1 MSLEKLKIK
10 ALLLVIIILTQQYS
24 ACWAQEIALASST
37 IQSPADSSSSDSD
50 ATLKGIINNTDPNT
64 AVNQVD
70 ELTRQVLLKIVQI
83 ERFNINYSLN
93 VAKQGRW
100 KGWRYA
106 AFQEVNAGMGLAGAI
121 IGTANRGYHLHT
133 STHLWTQLQESACYV
148 PMIGSIIGASAAALE
163 FWINEYHDMEANRKG
178 FSPHKARKYVQDRV
192 NEINA
197 LLDKRD
203 AYLKIESSSPALAG
217 HVRIDTVEGKI
228 LDDLRDQAILEFER
242 FHVNARKLLA
252 FQQAQYFF
260 DFAKY
265 TINAIG
271 FEFAYLSLHKHR
283 RIWNYRAGVM
293 FDIAGP
299 IFMASPILS
308 RVIGKGVGE
317 MNKHF
322 LKSLTQDIHDRSVK
336 TLQADESA
344 LSQACQ
350 ETRVAPPSATAGIDR
365 QEIYKLQDK
374 TFSDEI
380 SSGLKSISKAK
391 LTATQ
396 NIGAGLFVGSLKLA
410 QGILFTIPGY
420 YHAYNSKTIRATRV
434 TNFDLFAASVVS
446 IPAGAFSMV
455 DTFRIQVQGEINRHK
470 LLKAGTHPKQVA
482 ARRLK
487 ELDEIERK
495 LKQGHES

>member
-1 MSLEKLKIK
+1 MKIQ
-10 ALLLVIIILTQQYS
+10 AVLLATLLSTQQYNT
-24 ACWAQEIALASST
+24 CFGQNIALASST
-37 IQSPADSSSSDSD
+37 VQPPADSKIDPDS
-50 ATLKGIINNTDPNT
+50 TLKGTINNTDPNT

-70 ELTRQVLLKIVQI
+70 ELTRQILLKIVQI

-106 AFQEVNAGMGLAGAI
+106 GFQEVNGGLNLAGSI
-121 IGTANRGYHLHT
+121 IGTANRGSHLHT
-133 STHLWTQLQESACYV
+133 STHLWTQVQESACYI
-148 PMIGSIIGASAAALE
+148 PMIGNIIGASAAVLE
-163 FWINEYHDMEANRKG
+163 IAINEYHDIEATRKG
-178 FSPHKARKYVQDRV
+178 FSPHAARKYVQDRV

-203 AYLKIESSSPALAG
+203 ALLKIESSAPALSG
-217 HVRIDTVEGKI
+217 HTQIDTIEGKI

-260 DFAKY
+260 DFTKY
-265 TINAIG
+265 TLNAIG
-271 FEFAYLSLHKHR
+271 YEFAYLSLHRHH

-293 FDIAGP
+293 WDIAGP
-299 IFMASPILS
+299 IYMAGPILS
-308 RVIGKGVGE
+308 RLIGKGVGE
-317 MNKHF
+317 YNKHF
-322 LKSLTQDIHDRSVK
+322 LKPLTDEVHDRSVQ

-344 LSQACQ
+344 LVKACDN
-350 ETRVAPPSATAGIDR
+350 VAPPSTTAAVDR
-365 QEIYKLQDK
+365 KEIYLLQDK

-380 SSGLKSISKAK
+380 SSGLKSRSKAK

-396 NIGAGLFVGSLKLA
+396 NVAGGFFVGGLKLA
-410 QGILFTIPGY
+410 SGILFTIPGY
-420 YHAYNSKTIRATRV
+420 YTAYNTKTIRATRV
-434 TNFDLFAASVVS
+434 TNFDLFSASVLGIVGS
-446 IPAGAFSMV
+446 SFAMA
-455 DTFRIQVQGEINRHK
+455 DTLRIQVRGEIDRHRM
-470 LLKAGTHPKQVA
+470 LKAGVHPTQVA

-495 LKQGHES
+495 LTKGHTPTS